1 MYEKQVSVILVNYN
15 NKDMAIDA
23 VNSVFEKTLGM
34 NFEVIVA
41 DDNSQDNSVQVMKDA
56 LGDKIRI
63 VRSQKSLGWGG
74 GCNLGI
80 KNANGKYVLLL
91 NLDTEFI
98 NNAIM
103 ILYDFMEANPQAGVC
118 GGNLYNGD
126 GKPTY
131 SYSTTFLKDNQSALV
146 NLFKSVKRKMTG
158 RLSGFFNYS
167 NKIKEVDCITGAGM
181 MIRKEAMDKNNIFF
195 DEDFF
200 TYHAEPEFEN
210 RIKKAGYLCYSVPQ
224 AKIIHFEGK
233 TFKGD
238 RERRFRQYTFGS
250 YLYYEKTYGKDAVKK
265 HFNERKLFTKLVN
278 LISLGFYR
286 KECAMRQKVLKEEF
300 AHWQKERG

>member
-1 MYEKQVSVILVNYN
+1 MHEKQVSVILVNYN

-23 VNSVFEKTLGM
+23 INSVFEKTLGLDL
-34 NFEVIVA
+34 EIIVV

-56 LGDKIRI
+56 LGDKIKI

-91 NLDTEFI
+91 NLDTKFI

-118 GGNLYNGD
+118 GGNLYDAD

-131 SYSTTFLKDNQSALV
+131 SYSTAFLKDNQSALV
-146 NLFKSVKRKMTG
+146 NLFKSIRLKITG

-181 MIRKEAMDKNNIFF
+181 MIRKEAMDKNDIFF

-200 TYHAEPEFEN
+200 TYQTELEFED

-233 TFKGD
+233 TFKGN

-250 YLYYEKTYGKDAVKK
+250 YIYYEKTFGKESVKR
-265 HFNERKLFTKLVN
+265 HFDERTLFTKLVN
-278 LISLGFYR
+278 IISWGFYR
-286 KECAMRQKVLKEEF
+286 KECAMRVIVLKEEF
-300 AHWQKERG
+300 ERWQKERG